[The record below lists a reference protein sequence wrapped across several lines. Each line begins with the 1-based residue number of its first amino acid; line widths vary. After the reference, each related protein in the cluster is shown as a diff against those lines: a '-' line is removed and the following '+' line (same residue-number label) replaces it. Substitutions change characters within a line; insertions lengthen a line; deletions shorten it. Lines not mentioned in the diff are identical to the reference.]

1 MAASEWEQ
9 LTRARG
15 RQRLKIM
22 ARHIIRHR
30 VLMAALVGWVV
41 LVNLVKDSPLA
52 PLAPLAYGLAA
63 PVGGVLIA
71 ASMGRYR
78 TPAEDPTH
86 EDASFPA
93 DTDGK

>member
-22 ARHIIRHR
+22 ARHIIRHP
-30 VLMAALVGWVV
+30 VLIAALVGWAV

-52 PLAPLAYGLAA
+52 PLAFGLAA

-78 TPAEDPTH
+78 APAEDPAH
-86 EDASFPA
+86 EDASLPA